1 MAKYDVGHHFSRR
14 LHREM
19 SLELGIRS
27 KCMYIKGSKRERTS
41 LKRERTSLKRSMCEH
56 FTYLTLK
63 IGRETVCT
71 SVSVTRIQKCFQ
83 VDLINYATTQLSI
96 RGRILPSFEA
106 NISRTVKQ
114 FPVYGTQDLSLLAQQ
129 TATCSSPRTQS
140 IRNTSSQPISLT
152 SIFILASN
160 LPLILPS
167 SLLTQFP
174 KPKSKDL
181 LFVTL
186 RATFP
191 AQLILLI

>member
-1 MAKYDVGHHFSRR
+1 
-14 LHREM
+14 
-19 SLELGIRS
+19 
-27 KCMYIKGSKRERTS
+27 MYIKGSKRERTS